1 MLVVCLHACVLRQS
15 IHKQRLFPAGGVSCD
30 MGLAPLISWGP
41 RLVSLRVSMD
51 QQCMTVDDVSIE
63 EGVPVC
69 VAHQQHCD
77 MGDRVHVWCM
87 LHTWHGVVVVCIGTR

>member
-1 MLVVCLHACVLRQS
+1 
-15 IHKQRLFPAGGVSCD
+15 

-63 EGVPVC
+63 EGVPVW
-69 VAHQQHCD
+69 VY
-77 MGDRVHVWCM
+77 VWCM
-87 LHTWHGVVVVCIGTR
+87 LHTWYGVVVVCIGTR